1 MEVSANERAI
11 NWAAPWYCHVPNL
24 ISLARFIAALPAAAF
39 LYFRFDTM
47 FILLM
52 LFQMIGDK
60 ADGMLARE
68 LGAETRVGRKLD
80 TTADLLF
87 FGGVGFVIFL
97 NPAWNWI
104 GFLYLPGMI
113 VGVYVVLRGM
123 VRTTEYSFPRRP
135 IDHISFV
142 LYAALA
148 SLLYLPLWAT
158 LSIASVGAL
167 LIFVSSILLL
177 RRSYT

>member
-87 FGGVGFVIFL
+87 F
-97 NPAWNWI
+97 NPAWNLI

>member
-68 LGAETRVGRKLD
+68 LGAETRVGKNRD
-80 TTADLLF
+80 ATAAF
-87 FGGVGFVIFL
+87 FFCGGVGFVFFPI
-97 NPAWNWI
+97 PA
-104 GFLYLPGMI
+104 
-113 VGVYVVLRGM
+113 
-123 VRTTEYSFPRRP
+123 
-135 IDHISFV
+135 
-142 LYAALA
+142 
-148 SLLYLPLWAT
+148 
-158 LSIASVGAL
+158 
-167 LIFVSSILLL
+167 
-177 RRSYT
+177 